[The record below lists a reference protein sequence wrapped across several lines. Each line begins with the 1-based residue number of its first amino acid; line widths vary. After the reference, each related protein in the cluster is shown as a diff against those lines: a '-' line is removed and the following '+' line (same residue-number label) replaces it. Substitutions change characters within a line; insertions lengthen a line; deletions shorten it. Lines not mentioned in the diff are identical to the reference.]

1 MFAHSRVYR
10 NLLLGQLTSLHKL
23 GLVLRG
29 WVPDRCAAG
38 GRESRSKE
46 IDAGRPKPSI
56 NRRASTE
63 RRKSMSRWHEMKV
76 SKTSLAKKHQDA
88 EDYAGVVSYGC
99 VKCSSERSH
108 SFNIVTA

>member
-1 MFAHSRVYR
+1 
-10 NLLLGQLTSLHKL
+10 
-23 GLVLRG
+23 
-29 WVPDRCAAG
+29 
-38 GRESRSKE
+38 
-46 IDAGRPKPSI
+46 
-56 NRRASTE
+56 
-63 RRKSMSRWHEMKV
+63 MSRWHEMKV